1 MTQTS
6 TPQRS
11 NLKAVAGFVRR
22 DLLRIVIAS
31 VLLAVPCFWQRYVGF
46 GDFPSH
52 VYNAWLYPK
61 VARGELQGL
70 AVSGQHTN
78 ILADMALTFLMRL
91 VGVDLAQRLVLAG
104 AALLMFWG
112 VFALIASLRNEITW
126 SLSPMIAML
135 SYGWAFQ
142 LGFLNSFIAAALALW
157 LLA

>member
-31 VLLAVPCFWQRYVGF
+31 VLLAVPCFWQPHVGF

-61 VARGELQGL
+61 AAAGELPGL
-70 AVSGQHTN
+70 TVSGQHTN
-78 ILADMALTFLMRL
+78 ILADVLLTWLMPR
-91 VGVDLAQRLVLAG
+91 VGVDLAQRMVLSV
-104 AALLMFWG
+104 AALLMFWS
-112 VFALIASLRNEITW
+112 VV
-126 SLSPMIAML
+126 
-135 SYGWAFQ
+135 
-142 LGFLNSFIAAALALW
+142 ALAGSL
-157 LLA
+157 